1 MVIMQ
6 LPDSRPAL
14 HPRALAAIA
23 ALGAP
28 RLNTQS
34 SSSDPSMRRCGHLC
48 NQRNVPM
55 RNLYRRKTKD

>member
-1 MVIMQ
+1 MVTML

-34 SSSDPSMRRCGHLC
+34 SSSDPSMRSCGHQC
-48 NQRNVPM
+48 NQRSAPM
-55 RNLYRRKTKD
+55 